1 MAENTLNQG
10 NAPVQDNTIQ
20 LKDILSFC
28 IRKWYWFALS
38 VFVCLG
44 IAAFYIL
51 KTPKTYTRTAQ
62 IMIKNDRQGRSITDM
77 EFSDLGLF
85 SSYTSVIDEVKAF
98 SSKSNMMEV
107 IHRLGLDMTYQKE
120 GRFHPVLLYRST
132 LPVSVSIDGLT
143 DIESATFTLDIA
155 KDGNVTLGNFIK
167 GEDKFR
173 EKVSGA
179 MGDTLSSPIGNIV
192 VTPSIYYNAEEEYP
206 QISIRRSTMY
216 GALAKYSSQ
225 LTAALSEKNSNVI
238 VLTYNDISI
247 ARAEDILNTL
257 INVYNENWIK
267 DKNQIA
273 LSTSMFINDRLEVIE
288 QELATVDSDISE
300 YQSENLVPDVGAAS
314 SMYMQQSNEIN
325 NQVLALNNE
334 LQMTRHLKN
343 YLSSDQG
350 KGNLLPANSGISAA
364 SIENQIKEYNA
375 QVLERNNLVSITSE
389 VNPLVVEIDASIAAL
404 RQAILTSVDNQI
416 LALNNQIASLQRTGA
431 AATSK
436 IAASPTQAKYL
447 LSAGRQQSVKEAL
460 YLYLLQKREE
470 NELSQAFTAY
480 NTRIIDPPMG
490 SMNPVAPNTK
500 MIMLVALILGLCI
513 PLGIWYLL
521 ELFNST
527 VRGKKDLE
535 GVTMPFLG
543 EIPLHGIEKKNLL
556 SRLKG
561 LPGKILPH
569 KGEEEVHKVVVK
581 KGSRNVV
588 NEAFRVLRT
597 NLEFMTKESSGD
609 VIIISSYNPGSGKSF
624 ISMNMAVALAIKDKK
639 VLIID
644 GDLRHAS
651 LSAYVG
657 SPKKG
662 ISDYL
667 SGHENNLE
675 SLLVKRENYASL
687 HVLPVGTIPPNPTE
701 LIADQKFA
709 DAIAK
714 FKKEYEYIIIDCP
727 PMDIMA
733 DTQIISQYADRTI
746 FVVRAGLFERAM
758 LPQLEETYKSGKYK
772 NMSLVLN
779 GTTAA
784 GEGKYGYKYGYRYGY
799 KDGYHYGQK
808 IEGKDE

>member
-513 PLGIWYLL
+513 PLGIWYIL

-527 VRGKKDLE
+527 VRGKKDLDTI
-535 GVTMPFLG
+535 TMPFLG
-543 EIPLHGIEKKNLL
+543 EIPLYGIEKKNLV
-556 SRLKG
+556 SRLRG

-569 KGEEEVHKVVVK
+569 KGEESHKVVVK
-581 KGSRNVV
+581 KGSRNVI

-597 NLEFMTKESSGD
+597 NLEFINKGSTTGD
-609 VIIISSYNPGSGKSF
+609 VIIVSSYNPGSGKSF
-624 ISMNMAVALAIKDKK
+624 ISMNLAVALAIKEKK
-639 VLIID
+639 VLLID

-651 LSAYVG
+651 LSAYWD

-662 ISDYL
+662 LADFL
-667 SGHENNLE
+667 SGHENDVY
-675 SLLVKRENYASL
+675 SLLVKREKYSNLFA
-687 HVLPVGTIPPNPTE
+687 LPVGTIPPNPTE
-701 LIADQKFA
+701 LVAEDKFA
-709 DAIAK
+709 QIIER
-714 FKKEYEYIIIDCP
+714 FKKEYDYIIIDCP

-733 DTQIISQYADRTI
+733 DTQIIAQYADRTI
-746 FVVRAGLFERAM
+746 FVVRAGLFERSM